1 MLTKI
6 VSNSLKTTES
16 YKTRQDAFDKTCIFW
31 EFFVSF
37 WTIFRKFENAQK
49 ILGKWF
55 RTNKF
60 MKNNFQNTVAN
71 SL

>member
-16 YKTRQDAFDKTCIFW
+16 YKTQQDAFDKTR
-31 EFFVSF
+31 EYFFENSLSF

-55 RTNKF
+55 WTN
-60 MKNNFQNTVAN
+60 
-71 SL
+71 L

>member
-16 YKTRQDAFDKTCIFW
+16 YKTRQDAFEKLLFFGKFF
-31 EFFVSF
+31 EFSDS
-37 WTIFRKFENAQK
+37 FRKFENAQK

-55 RTNKF
+55 WTNLQK
-60 MKNNFQNTVAN
+60 
-71 SL
+71 